1 MKWPKSGGAWAI
13 KWIYLNYVL
22 TLNNK
27 LSFSVQTPVVVK
39 DFNAMQWI
47 HCYQLAASWCSPSA
61 RAITYHIR
69 LLANAP
75 VPLHVCRRRR
85 SSAESRRTSFLAIL
99 WAPLGR
105 EGCLWKIRCLLLSH
119 QDRAASLMSNQ
130 PCTSRPLGKVHK
142 ARIDSTAYS
151 LFPFET
157 FIFNVTPTIMHSHLL
172 SFVTNA
178 RSPHQADAAFIREMP
193 PTGSLSAPL
202 CFAAGAQPAC
212 SLVAMPLRY
221 PIRAGSPRR
230 HTDAG
235 ECAASSPAASWTSV
249 TGDTAAWFIFLFLGG
264 WGAILFHAGASERA
278 LRLGGRLGA
287 DAFIL
292 PRFSSGS
299 PIGKS
304 GPPSPFLWPFLI
316 GNHPFLKKN
325 RLSKCDTLLGL
336 APCPELLQVPS
347 LQP

>member
-27 LSFSVQTPVVVK
+27 LSFSVQTPVVLK

-69 LLANAP
+69 LLTNAP

-85 SSAESRRTSFLAIL
+85 SSAESRRTSFLEIL

-178 RSPHQADAAFIREMP
+178 RSPHQAMLP
-193 PTGSLSAPL
+193 SLEKCHPRGLSQRL
-202 CFAAGAQPAC
+202 CALQLEH
-212 SLVAMPLRY
+212 SL
-221 PIRAGSPRR
+221 
-230 HTDAG
+230 H
-235 ECAASSPAASWTSV
+235 
-249 TGDTAAWFIFLFLGG
+249 AAWSLWPCDIQSEPEAPVGTQMR
-264 WGAILFHAGASERA
+264 GAILFHAGASERA